1 MIISDKEAV
10 RRLTGSNNLINR
22 ISSTASVVSVVSVV
36 ARNNNNGNNSRSTAM
51 GLFGLNKS
59 SISIPT
65 PQIVEVKHDKVEET
79 KIEETKIEETKIE
92 EPITYS
98 FNPFPLSTP
107 ISIPSTIA
115 TVDSNKQIEETN
127 KQTEGISVANLLDNS
142 DTQIKLGLAHDNALK
157 LLNESVETL
166 TLKLPNVRADKLP
179 AVITAASKV
188 VESIRKERNEV
199 NKNSKDRD
207 VHFHFYTP
215 TQKKISDYDVIEV
228 EAQVSNQ

>member
-65 PQIVEVKHDKVEET
+65 PQIVEVKHDKV
-79 KIEETKIEETKIE
+79 EETKIEETKIE

-215 TQKKISDYDVIEV
+215 TQKKLSDYDVIEV
-228 EAQVSNQ
+228 ESQVSNQ